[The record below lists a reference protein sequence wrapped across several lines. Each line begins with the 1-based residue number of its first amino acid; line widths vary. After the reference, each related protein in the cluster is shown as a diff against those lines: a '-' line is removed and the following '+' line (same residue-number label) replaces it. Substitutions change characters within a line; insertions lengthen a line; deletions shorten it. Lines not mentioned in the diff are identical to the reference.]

1 MEKGAGAEKMTTT
14 EERSGEKR
22 KEESWRG
29 LNVRNQGS
37 VFSQHIFHTVRRS
50 PLKIIMTQQ
59 NHNGCEKV

>member
-29 LNVRNQGS
+29 LNVRDRYSLRECFTLNG
-37 VFSQHIFHTVRRS
+37 
-50 PLKIIMTQQ
+50 IIKSW
-59 NHNGCEKV
+59 NRISIPIN